1 MISTHVASE
10 VISWCEHFL
19 TFELVS
25 RTGIGGGIRPMLI
38 HEVSFYIASTAF
50 DNFSTYV
57 AEVSN
62 SGFFPG
68 IFNEECFK
76 TYKEEAVF

>member
-1 MISTHVASE
+1 
-10 VISWCEHFL
+10 
-19 TFELVS
+19 
-25 RTGIGGGIRPMLI
+25 MLI

-68 IFNEECFK
+68 IFNEKCFK